1 MPTAADG
8 RLDIE
13 QDHDP
18 RFSALDGRT
27 PRQSASETA
36 WTGQRLSSITI
47 LASSIA
53 LCVTCRPKERVYLS
67 AVLSAFRIGLIC
79 ESTEMARAIRRK

>member
-18 RFSALDGRT
+18 RFSALDERT

-36 WTGQRLSSITI
+36 
-47 LASSIA
+47 
-53 LCVTCRPKERVYLS
+53 ERGKDYLQ
-67 AVLSAFRIGLIC
+67 
-79 ESTEMARAIRRK
+79 